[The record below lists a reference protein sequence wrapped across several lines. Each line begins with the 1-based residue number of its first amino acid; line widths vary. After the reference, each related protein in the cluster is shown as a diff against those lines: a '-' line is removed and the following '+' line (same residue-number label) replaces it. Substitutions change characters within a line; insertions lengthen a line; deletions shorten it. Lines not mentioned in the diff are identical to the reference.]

1 MYWTVPDPHLEIR
14 GARSSRPLDKGGE
27 GVAVSKKKISVLRAS
42 VWSKN
47 KGGTGPLGPSPVSAT
62 AKESD
67 AGANLL
73 CPSQSDSGSL

>member
-1 MYWTVPDPHLEIR
+1 MPDPHLEIR
-14 GARSSRPLDKGGE
+14 GARSSRPLDKGRR
-27 GVAVSKKKISVLRAS
+27 AVSKKKKNSVLRAS

-47 KGGTGPLGPSPVSAT
+47 KGGTGPLGPSPVSAI

-67 AGANLL
+67 TGANLL

>member
-1 MYWTVPDPHLEIR
+1 MPDPHLEIR
-14 GARSSRPLDKGGE
+14 GARSSRPLDKGGQ
-27 GVAVSKKKISVLRAS
+27 SPKKKISVLRAS

-47 KGGTGPLGPSPVSAT
+47 KGETRPLGPSPVSAT

>member
-1 MYWTVPDPHLEIR
+1 MPDPHLEIR
-14 GARSSRPLDKGGE
+14 GTRSSRPLDKGAG
-27 GVAVSKKKISVLRAS
+27 GRWQSPKKKISVLRAS

>member
-1 MYWTVPDPHLEIR
+1 MPDPHLEIR
-14 GARSSRPLDKGGE
+14 GTRSSRPLDKGGR
-27 GVAVSKKKISVLRAS
+27 AVSKKKIRSFGPQFGL
-42 VWSKN
+42 KI
-47 KGGTGPLGPSPVSAT
+47 KGVTRPLGPSPVSAT

>member
-1 MYWTVPDPHLEIR
+1 MPDPHLEIR

-27 GVAVSKKKISVLRAS
+27 GGLQKKKNWVLRAS

>member
-1 MYWTVPDPHLEIR
+1 MPDPHLEIR
-14 GARSSRPLDKGGE
+14 GARSSRPLDKGG
-27 GVAVSKKKISVLRAS
+27 GGGGRSPKKKNSVLRAS

-47 KGGTGPLGPSPVSAT
+47 KGGKGPLGPSPVSAT

-67 AGANLL
+67 TGANLL

>member
-1 MYWTVPDPHLEIR
+1 MPDPHLEIR
-14 GARSSRPLDKGGE
+14 GARSSRPLDKGRGE
-27 GVAVSKKKISVLRAS
+27 GGLQKKKNSVLRAS

-47 KGGTGPLGPSPVSAT
+47 KGGTRPLGPSPVSAT

-67 AGANLL
+67 EGANLL

>member
-1 MYWTVPDPHLEIR
+1 MPDPHLEIR
-14 GARSSRPLDKGGE
+14 GARSSRPLDKGG
-27 GVAVSKKKISVLRAS
+27 AVSKKKISVLRAS